1 MNLVDLLDFLYHGA
15 FPVWQYLI
23 SHLTNHS
30 IKTLR
35 LIQKSASTALF
46 PYLFHRLYISA
57 HSTDLSVF
65 QRIATH
71 PLAAKHV
78 RELLWDD
85 CTFDRWIQGQQ
96 TYTDRLLQFTTTP
109 THILKREQVA
119 ITQAYRFWAA
129 EATSFAA
136 NREDALDKL
145 AFDKHIAAFPN
156 LERIVI
162 LSRSRLTYVEPELYW
177 KLWQTPRTRRWRAQP
192 FHRHLLQPE
201 PFKPSTGTTTSDSEG
216 IRPIKIIRAKARND
230 SSFRVGHL
238 AINSIGGGQSRAS
251 GSSMVSANRFERSFH
266 IDLQRLTEDYTHMRR
281 TKGVALQ
288 LFLETQTEDIFRNA
302 GVLEDNLDLLMM
314 DVASSLEELRIS
326 NVCLD
331 WFMDYS
337 TLVNTTQF
345 PYLRTLRRVEIVGGS
360 SDDPGPL
367 LHFLAQMTSVREIVF
382 KELHLETVTW
392 VEVLETLR
400 DNSITFDVF
409 ELQPCKGQW
418 PIVQDL
424 PESRVWKESIVSWLK
439 RERDGFP
446 LLCV

>member
-15 FPVWQYLI
+15 FPVWRYLI
-23 SHLTNHS
+23 EHLTNHE
-30 IKTLR
+30 IKSLR
-35 LIQKSASTALF
+35 LVQRAASTALF
-46 PYLFHRLYISA
+46 PYLFHRIYISA
-57 HSTDLSVF
+57 HYIDLEVF

-71 PLAAKHV
+71 PLARKHV

-96 TYTDRLLQFTTTP
+96 TYTDRLLQFTTVP
-109 THILKREQVA
+109 SHILKRDQDV
-119 ITQAYRFWAA
+119 ITEAYRFWAA
-129 EATSFAA
+129 AATSFAA
-136 NREDALDKL
+136 NREDGLDRRV
-145 AFDKHIAAFPN
+145 FDTHVAAFPN
-156 LERIVI
+156 LERIVV
-162 LSRSRLTYVEPELYW
+162 LSRSRLTYVEPESYW
-177 KLWQTPRTRRWRAQP
+177 KLWQTPRTRWWRSQP

-216 IRPIKIIRAKARND
+216 IRPIKIIRAKARSD

-251 GSSMVSANRFERSFH
+251 GSSMVNANRFERSFH
-266 IDLQRLTEDYTHMRR
+266 IDLQRLTEDAVPAKT

-314 DVASSLEELRIS
+314 DVAGSLEELRIA

-345 PYLRTLRRVEIVGGS
+345 PYLRTLRRVEIFGGS
-360 SDDPGPL
+360 SDDPLPL
-367 LHFLAQMTSVREIVF
+367 LHFLAQQTSVREMVF
-382 KELHLETVTW
+382 RELHLETVTW
-392 VEVLETLR
+392 VEILENLR
-400 DNSITFDVF
+400 ENNITFDVF
-409 ELQPCKGQW
+409 DLQPCKGQW
-418 PIVQDL
+418 PNMQDL
-424 PESRVWKESIVSWLK
+424 PFSQEWKESIVPWLK
-439 RERDGFP
+439 RERDRFA
-446 LLCV
+446 LLGI